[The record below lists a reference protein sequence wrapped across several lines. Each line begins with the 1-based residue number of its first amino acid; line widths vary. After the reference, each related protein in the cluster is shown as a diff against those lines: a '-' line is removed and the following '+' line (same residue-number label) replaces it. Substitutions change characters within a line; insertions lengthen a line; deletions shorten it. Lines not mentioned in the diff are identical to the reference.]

1 MIKFKVKANMSSV
14 LNKVQVESL
23 MPLEYKYLHHGVTQL
38 GKQSKFKLNIIVSNN
53 SIIKSVN
60 WGTSCPRI
68 WIKPISKRQDK
79 QTK

>member
-14 LNKVQVESL
+14 LDKVQVESL
-23 MPLEYKYLHHGVTQL
+23 MPLEYKYLLHVL
-38 GKQSKFKLNIIVSNN
+38 LNFGKQSKFKLNIIVSNN

-68 WIKPISKRQDK
+68 WNKPISK
-79 QTK
+79 

>member
-1 MIKFKVKANMSSV
+1 MIKVKVKTNMSSV
-14 LNKVQVESL
+14 LDKVKVGCL

-68 WIKPISKRQDK
+68 WNKPISK
-79 QTK
+79 